1 MRYYLICFDVHNNR
15 LRYRVVKELRKHGY
29 RVQYSVFEAAFRK
42 PSQLRQL
49 KRRLRR
55 LCEQYDDNGNIRFYR
70 MNQQTLKE
78 SFALDEQPL
87 MNYPASI
94 VI

>member
-1 MRYYLICFDVHNNR
+1 MKYYLICFDVHNDR

-42 PSQLRQL
+42 RSQLHRLEKRL
-49 KRRLRR
+49 KW
-55 LCEQYDDNGNIRFYR
+55 LCEQYEDDGNIRFYR
-70 MNQQTLKE
+70 INRQTLRD
-78 SFALDEQPL
+78 SFSLDRQPM

-94 VI
+94 VV